1 MKRIPRALEL
11 HTWTPPLHKPHNSN
25 HSQIRHSPLTLKHFW
40 TSDGIRVQ
48 HNPWCLLLEPSSL
61 ALIWSQGTN
70 INPCW
75 GQGCQKATQTSETQQ
90 FHDGLV
96 ACTRAKPRLQP
107 PKRKNH
113 PSFETGPRPQP
124 DPKRELLHLKIE
136 PQLAVPSPTR
146 PCLQQWVQEHLR
158 HLFRGLHASGHCYY
172 EDTVHRA
179 WRTEEC
185 EDGGREGG
193 RESERWS
200 RYRYLDIQ
208 VHSFVDV

>member
-1 MKRIPRALEL
+1 MSFTHGHPHCISR
-11 HTWTPPLHKPHNSN
+11 TTPIILRFDT
-25 HSQIRHSPLTLKHFW
+25 RHSPSNIFGHRTAFVFSIIL
-40 TSDGIRVQ
+40 
-48 HNPWCLLLEPSSL
+48 WCLLLEPSSL

-185 EDGGREGG
+185 EDGGRG
-193 RESERWS
+193 REGK
-200 RYRYLDIQ
+200 
-208 VHSFVDV
+208 